1 MAFFFVRLHP
11 MKNKLLIS
19 LLATMICIVTAY
31 PQARI
36 IMPDSSQITTNR
48 DSLDLLPRNPV
59 VRDSAGG
66 MQGLPSTLDH
76 LLHDHGAEADSLQR
90 LARMTIWKL
99 DSRTGNRL
107 PAVSD
112 TLLHNYQQTTL
123 PDGQSVAMGFL
134 APLGSPAISKLFF
147 DRGETETFV
156 FNNAHY
162 LYLKDV
168 EKLLFVNTRI
178 PYSKI
183 NFQRGTGKLTN
194 EERLDARIT
203 SNFGKSLNAGV
214 DVDLINAR
222 GFYNSQGVKHSNFTL
237 FGNYLSDRIE
247 AHAFMNLGSLTNFE
261 NGGITEEIFITDPES
276 VKENFTSRDIPVKF
290 TNTWNAIGNNRYFL
304 SGRYNLGYRDIEGDS
319 LHQGVG
325 HFVPVATIG
334 YATQYTQQHR
344 RFLSY
349 DTAYVNV
356 DGVQMQNIDRFYAHR
371 YYEEAV
377 DDSIHYTSFK
387 NSVSLSLREGFKE
400 WVKFGLTAFLEY
412 DLRNYSMRDSVGAG
426 YVNHRESA
434 VTIGGMLNKQQ
445 GDNLL
450 FNLRADLGVLG
461 VNLGEF
467 RAMGDVETG
476 FVIAGR
482 RTSLSAQAYIKN
494 LRPKYLQENYYSKY
508 FRWNHDFGDIRRVYV
523 GGKLHIPFTNTTLS
537 AGVENLQNFIYFDQ
551 EKNIAQEGDNIQ
563 VLTARVDQQLR
574 LGVFNWDNQVV
585 YQTSSNQQV
594 IPLPT
599 LSIYSNIYLKTKIVN
614 ELSLQLGVDAH
625 YHTSYLAPGYEAALL
640 QFYNQQEKEIGN
652 YPIATVYAN
661 MHLKQTRFFV
671 MFYNVATKVLKPYDY
686 FSLPGYPVNP
696 FTFKMGVSIN
706 LHN

>member
-1 MAFFFVRLHP
+1 

-19 LLATMICIVTAY
+19 LLAMMLCIATAY
-31 PQARI
+31 SQARI
-36 IMPDSSQITTNR
+36 IMPDSSQITTNP
-48 DSLDLLPRNPV
+48 DSLDLLPRSPIV
-59 VRDSAGG
+59 PDSTGVS
-66 MQGLPSTLDH
+66 QGTSSHLDH
-76 LLHDHGAEADSLQR
+76 LIHDHGAEADSLQR
-90 LARMTIWKL
+90 LARMTIWKI

-107 PAVSD
+107 PAISD

-134 APLGSPAISKLFF
+134 APLGSPAISKIFF
-147 DRGETETFV
+147 DRGETETFL
-156 FNNAHY
+156 FNDAHY
-162 LYLKDV
+162 LYLKDP
-168 EKLLFVNTRI
+168 EKLLFVNTRV

-183 NFQRGTGKLTN
+183 NFQRGTGKQTN

-203 SNFGKSLNAGV
+203 TNFGKSLNVGV

-222 GFYNSQGVKHSNFTL
+222 GFYNSQSVKHNNFSLFSN
-237 FGNYLSDRIE
+237 YISDRIE
-247 AHAFMNLGSLTNFE
+247 AHAFMNLGSMTNFE
-261 NGGITEEIFITDPES
+261 NGGITEEIFITDPDA
-276 VKENFTSRDIPVKF
+276 VQENFTSRDIPVKF

-304 SGRYNLGYRDIEGDS
+304 SGRYNLGYREIAGDS
-319 LHQGVG
+319 LHQGPG
-325 HFVPVATIG
+325 HFVPVASIG
-334 YATQYTQQHR
+334 YSTQYTQQHR

-349 DTAYVNV
+349 DTAYVDV
-356 DGVQMQNIDRFYAHR
+356 DGVQMQQIDRFYANR
-371 YYEEAV
+371 YYDEAV
-377 DDSIHYTSFK
+377 DDSIRYTSFK

-412 DLRNYSMRDSVGAG
+412 DLRNYSMRDSVGPG
-426 YVNHRESA
+426 YISHRESA
-434 VTIGGMLNKQQ
+434 VTIGGLLNKQQ
-445 GDNLL
+445 GENLL

-476 FVIAGR
+476 FDIAGR
-482 RTSLSAQAYIKN
+482 RTTLSAQAHLKN

-523 GGKLHIPFTNTTLS
+523 GGKLHIPFTNTTVS

-551 EKNIAQEGDNIQ
+551 DKNIAQESDNIQ
-563 VLTARVDQQLR
+563 VLTARVDQNLR

-599 LSIYSNIYLKTKIVN
+599 LSIYSNMYLKAKIVN
-614 ELSLQLGVDAH
+614 ELSLQVGVDAH
-625 YHTSYLAPGYEAALL
+625 YHTNYFAPGYEAALL
-640 QFYNQQEKEIGN
+640 QFYNQNEKEIGN

-671 MFYNVATKVLKPYDY
+671 MFYNVATKALKPYEY